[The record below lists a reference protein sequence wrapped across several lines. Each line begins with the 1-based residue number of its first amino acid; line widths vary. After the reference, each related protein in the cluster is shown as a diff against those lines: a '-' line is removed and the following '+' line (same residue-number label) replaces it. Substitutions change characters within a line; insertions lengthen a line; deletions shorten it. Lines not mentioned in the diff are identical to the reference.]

1 MSELKFISKPMS
13 KFKLK
18 VLTLS
23 VLTAF
28 SSNVLAQDA
37 ADAEITD
44 EVERI
49 QVTAT
54 KRNADVQDVSVAV
67 TVLGEEAIKLGGI
80 EDITRLEHLVP
91 GMKFG
96 QSGNEVRMALRGT
109 RTNNVGTEAEQVV
122 GIFEDGVY
130 VATTTQA
137 LGSYVDVERIEVLRG
152 PQGTLYG
159 RNTFGG
165 TINIHTRAPNFDEV
179 EGYATL
185 LAGSYDRTRFEG
197 ALNLPISDTFA
208 ARFAVMG
215 DKHDGYIENTYVD
228 GTSDDLSD
236 KDVNYMRGAF
246 RWIPTDALDI
256 TLRVGSSSS
265 EGNGNAIWGYQQI
278 GGYQDGNYG
287 EGHLYSDAYVGA
299 SAPNEFDQGPWK
311 VSRNMQSGVD
321 IETDFYTLSVEY
333 DLDFAVLQYTGNLT
347 TLDGKQWYDPDYTD
361 GSDPVNSGFVGWTS
375 SQDTT
380 SHELQLVSSGDS
392 SLQWLVGLY
401 YFEQVANWNWLQ
413 LTNDELEVPHWDN
426 AGDYISDSLGA
437 FVNATYEI
445 EEGHRIIGGLRYA
458 EDGKEQRD
466 PLDWDNADWSV
477 WPPVIPVLTGEG
489 ERNSWDDILWKLGY
503 EHDLNDDSMAYMQVS
518 TGYRAGG
525 INSAGGAGVPE
536 AYDPETVT
544 AYEVGY
550 KSMWMKNTLTFNASA
565 YYNQYEDMHAQSF
578 VIINGSASEYT
589 ENGGELDAMGL
600 ELELSY
606 DPGNGFKISG
616 QAAFMNAEFGDYRVS
631 KVTGLGD
638 INNRQGE
645 PTDSPLMNLNGW
657 SPALASD
664 VTLGVQVSYD
674 ISLGDFGMIR
684 PYLQT
689 SYVGDYYASD
699 FNLGGVK
706 QDSYTKTD
714 FRLIWQSVSGEFEAQ
729 AFVLNIEDE
738 AVLNRVAVFNP
749 GDAPDIASLQANWS
763 NPRTVGA
770 SVTYNF

>member
-1 MSELKFISKPMS
+1 MPKLKVKN
-13 KFKLK
+13 KFKLSAI
-18 VLTLS
+18 TLS
-23 VLTAF
+23 VFAAL
-28 SSNVLAQDA
+28 SSTVIAEETVKDKNV
-37 ADAEITD
+37 D

-67 TVLGEEAIKLGGI
+67 TALGEEAIKLGGI

-137 LGSYVDVERIEVLRG
+137 LGSYVDVDRIEVLRG

-165 TINIHTRAPNFDEV
+165 TINIHTRAPNFDQV
-179 EGYATL
+179 EGYARL

-215 DKHDGYIENTYVD
+215 DKHDGYIENTFVD

-236 KDVNYMRGAF
+236 KDISYMRGAF
-246 RWIPTDALDI
+246 RWVPTEELDI

-265 EGNGNAIWGYQQI
+265 GGNGNAIWGYQQI
-278 GGYQDGNYG
+278 GGYIDGNYG
-287 EGHLYSDAYVGA
+287 EGHLYSDAYAGA

-321 IETDFYTLSVEY
+321 IDTDFYTLNVEY
-333 DLDFAVLQYTGNLT
+333 DFEFAVLQYTANLT
-347 TLDGKQWYDPDYTD
+347 TLEGKQWYDPDYTD
-361 GSDPVNSGFVGWTS
+361 GADPINSGFVGWTS

-380 SHELQLVSSGDS
+380 SHELQLISSGDS
-392 SLQWLVGLY
+392 SFQWLLGLY
-401 YFEQVANWNWLQ
+401 TFEQKANWNWLQ
-413 LTNDELEVPHWDN
+413 LTGDELEVPHWDR
-426 AGDYISDSLGA
+426 AGDYISDSFGA
-437 FVNATYEI
+437 FANVTYELD
-445 EEGHRIIGGLRYA
+445 EGQRVVGGIRYA

-466 PLDWDNADWSV
+466 PLDWANADWSV

-503 EHDLNDDSMAYMQVS
+503 EHDLNEDSMAYVQVS

-525 INSAGGAGVPE
+525 INGAGGDGVPA

-544 AYEVGY
+544 AWEAGY
-550 KSMWMKNTLTFNASA
+550 KSMWMKDTLTFNASA
-565 YYNQYEDMHAQSF
+565 YYNQYEDMQAQSF
-578 VIINGSASEYT
+578 VLINGSASEYT

-606 DPGNGFKISG
+606 DPGNGLKISA
-616 QAAFMNAEFGDYRVS
+616 QAAFMDAEFGDYRVS
-631 KVTGLGD
+631 KVTGLGG

-645 PTDSPLMNLNGW
+645 PDNSPLMNLKGW
-657 SPALASD
+657 KPALASD
-664 VTLGVQVSYD
+664 VTLGLQVSYD
-674 ISLGDFGMIR
+674 FDLGDSGIIR
-684 PYLQT
+684 PYFQT
-689 SYVGDYYASD
+689 SYASAYYASD

-706 QDSYTKTD
+706 QDGYTKTD
-714 FRLIWQSVSGEFEAQ
+714 LRLIWQSASGEFEAQ
-729 AFVLNIEDE
+729 AFVLNVEDE

-749 GDAPDIASLQANWS
+749 GAAPTVASLQANWS
-763 NPRTVGA
+763 NPRTMGV

>member
-1 MSELKFISKPMS
+1 MSELKFTSKPMS
-13 KFKLK
+13 TLKLSA
-18 VLTLS
+18 LTLS
-23 VLTAF
+23 VLTAL
-28 SSNVLAQDA
+28 SSNAIAQDT
-37 ADAEITD
+37 ADAESA
-44 EVERI
+44 EKVERI

-54 KRNADVQDVSVAV
+54 KRDADVQDVSVAV
-67 TVLGEEAIKLGGI
+67 TALGEEAIKLGGI

-165 TINIHTRAPNFDEV
+165 TINIHTRAPNFDQV

-185 LAGSYDRTRFEG
+185 LAGSYDRTRYEG

-236 KDVNYMRGAF
+236 KDVSYMRGAF
-246 RWIPTDALDI
+246 RWVPTDELDI
-256 TLRVGSSSS
+256 TLRIGSSSS
-265 EGNGNAIWGYQQI
+265 GGNGNAIWGYQQI
-278 GGYQDGNYG
+278 GGYIDGNYG
-287 EGHLYSDAYVGA
+287 EGHLYSDAYEGA
-299 SAPNEFDQGPWK
+299 SAPSQFDQGPWK

-321 IETDFYTLSVEY
+321 IDTDFYTLSVEY
-333 DLDFAVLQYTGNLT
+333 DFEFAVLQYTANLT
-347 TLDGKQWYDPDYTD
+347 TLEGKQWYDPDYTD
-361 GSDPVNSGFVGWTS
+361 GADPVNSGFVGWTS

-380 SHELQLVSSGDS
+380 SHELQLVSAGDS

-401 YFEQVANWNWLQ
+401 TFEQTANWNWLE
-413 LTNDELEVPHWDN
+413 LVNDALEVPHWDR
-426 AGDYISDSLGA
+426 AGDYISDSFGA
-437 FVNATYEI
+437 FANVTYELD
-445 EEGHRIIGGLRYA
+445 EGQRVVGGIRYA
-458 EDGKEQRD
+458 EDGKQQRD
-466 PLDWDNADWSV
+466 PLDWSV
-477 WPPVIPVLTGEG
+477 WPPVPMAGQG
-489 ERNSWDDILWKLGY
+489 ERDEWDKILWKIGY
-503 EHDLNDDSMAYMQVS
+503 EHDLDEDSMAYAQVS

-525 INSAGGAGVPE
+525 INGAGGNGVPA
-536 AYDPETVT
+536 AYDPESVT
-544 AYEVGY
+544 AWEFGY
-550 KSMWMKNTLTFNASA
+550 KSMWLEDTLTFNASA
-565 YYNQYEDMHAQSF
+565 YYNQYEDMQAQSF
-578 VIINGSASEYT
+578 VIIDGNASEYT

-600 ELELSY
+600 EIELSY
-606 DPGNGFKISG
+606 DPGNGLKISG
-616 QAAFMNAEFGDYRVS
+616 QMALMDAEFGDYRVS

-645 PTDSPLMNLNGW
+645 AADSPLMNLKGW
-657 SPALASD
+657 KPALASD
-664 VTLGVQVSYD
+664 VTLGLQVSYD
-674 ISLGDFGMIR
+674 FDLGDNGIIR
-684 PYLQT
+684 PYFQT
-689 SYVGDYYASD
+689 SYASDYYASD
-699 FNLGGVK
+699 FNLDGVN
-706 QDSYTKTD
+706 QGSYTKTD
-714 FRLIWQSVSGEFEAQ
+714 FRLIWQSASGEFEAQ

-749 GDAPDIASLQANWS
+749 GAAPNVASLQANWS
-763 NPRTVGA
+763 NPRTFGA
-770 SVTYNF
+770 SVTYKF

>member
-1 MSELKFISKPMS
+1 MSELKFTSKPMS
-13 KFKLK
+13 TLKLNA
-18 VLTLS
+18 LTLS
-23 VLTAF
+23 VLTAL
-28 SSNVLAQDA
+28 SSNAIAQDA
-37 ADAEITD
+37 PNAESA
-44 EVERI
+44 EKVERI

-54 KRNADVQDVSVAV
+54 KRDADVQDVSVAV
-67 TVLGEEAIKLGGI
+67 TALGEEAIKLGGI

-185 LAGSYDRTRFEG
+185 LAGSYDRTRYEG
-197 ALNLPISDTFA
+197 ALNLPITDTFA

-236 KDVNYMRGAF
+236 KDVNYMRAAF
-246 RWIPTDALDI
+246 RWVPTDALDI

-265 EGNGNAIWGYQQI
+265 GGNGNAIWGYQQI
-278 GGYQDGNYG
+278 GGYIEGNYG
-287 EGHLYSDAYVGA
+287 EGHLYADAYEGS
-299 SAPNEFDQGPWK
+299 SAPSEFDQGPWK

-321 IETDFYTLSVEY
+321 IETDFYTLNAEY
-333 DLDFAVLQYTGNLT
+333 DFDFAVLQYTANFT
-347 TLDGKQWYDPDYTD
+347 TLEGKQWYDPDYTD
-361 GSDPVNSGFVGWTS
+361 GADPVNSGFVGWTS
-375 SQDTT
+375 SQETT
-380 SHELQLVSSGDS
+380 SHELQLVSAGDS

-401 YFEQVANWNWLQ
+401 TFEQTANWNWLE
-413 LTNDELEVPHWDN
+413 LVNDALEVPHWDR
-426 AGDYISDSLGA
+426 AGDYISDSFGA
-437 FVNATYEI
+437 FANVTYELD
-445 EEGHRIIGGLRYA
+445 EGQRVVGGIRYA
-458 EDGKEQRD
+458 EDGKQQRD
-466 PLDWDNADWSV
+466 PLDWSV
-477 WPPVIPVLTGEG
+477 WPPVPMAGQG
-489 ERNSWDDILWKLGY
+489 ERDEWDKILWKIGY
-503 EHDLNDDSMAYMQVS
+503 EHDLDEDSMAYAQVS

-525 INSAGGAGVPE
+525 INGAGGNGVPA
-536 AYDPETVT
+536 AYDPESVT
-544 AYEVGY
+544 AWEFGY
-550 KSMWMKNTLTFNASA
+550 KSMWLEDTLTFNASA
-565 YYNQYEDMHAQSF
+565 YYNQYEDMQAQSF
-578 VIINGSASEYT
+578 VIIDGNASEYT

-600 ELELSY
+600 EIELSY
-606 DPGNGFKISG
+606 DPGNGLKISG
-616 QAAFMNAEFGDYRVS
+616 QMALMDAEFGDYRVS

-645 PTDSPLMNLNGW
+645 AADSPLMNLKGW
-657 SPALASD
+657 KPALASD
-664 VTLGVQVSYD
+664 VTLGLQVSYD
-674 ISLGDFGMIR
+674 IDLGDSGIIR
-684 PYLQT
+684 PYFQT
-689 SYVGDYYASD
+689 SYASDYYASD
-699 FNLGGVK
+699 FNLDGVN
-706 QDSYTKTD
+706 QGSYTKTD
-714 FRLIWQSVSGEFEAQ
+714 FRLIWQSASGEFEAQ

-749 GDAPDIASLQANWS
+749 GAAPNVASLQANWS
-763 NPRTVGA
+763 NPRTFGA
-770 SVTYNF
+770 SVTYKF